1 MNSSTIIEAIGYLG
15 SALVL
20 VSFLMSSVLRLRLVN
35 TAGSLLFAIYALI
48 IRSYPTAVM
57 NIALVLINL
66 RFLWKLRR
74 DDPSYRLLSLK
85 PEEGYVQDF
94 LRQYAEDIA
103 KCFPGRRPQEGEPNR
118 AWMVFHGSEPA
129 GILLGREEDGKLDAF
144 LDYTTPAY
152 RDCSVGAFLLDSLRG
167 VRLIRYTDAEESHLA
182 YLRKLGFT
190 EKDGV
195 WEKTLQG

>member
-1 MNSSTIIEAIGYLG
+1 MNSSTVIEAIGYLG

-35 TAGSLLFAIYALI
+35 TAGSLIFAIYALI

-74 DDPSYRLLSLK
+74 DDLSYRLLSLK
-85 PEEGYVQDF
+85 PDEGYVQDF

-103 KCFPGRRPQEGEPNR
+103 KCFPGRRPQEGEPNV
-118 AWMVFHGSEPA
+118 AYVVFHGAEPA
-129 GILLGREEDGKLDAF
+129 GILLGREEGDCLDAF
-144 LDYTTPAY
+144 LDYSTPAY

-167 VRLIRYTDAEESHLA
+167 VKRMRYADAEASHLA
-182 YLRKLGFT
+182 YLQKLGFA